1 MSKTYR
7 CVRPCWHKKRLYK
20 IGDTLAVD
28 NVSELPMDK
37 DGKLRHFVP
46 VGEFSADLVEKVAI
60 ADELAKKKAP
70 LKLKPQKAD
79 A

>member
-1 MSKTYR
+1 
-7 CVRPCWHKKRLYK
+7 
-20 IGDTLAVD
+20 
-28 NVSELPMDK
+28 MDK

-60 ADELAKKKAP
+60 ADELAKKKTP